1 MKNRMNKVKG
11 FFAVMMMA
19 CMLLTMGGVSSD
31 AEYGIMPCG
40 EAIEKDNVE
49 VL

>member
-1 MKNRMNKVKG
+1 MINMMNKIKG
-11 FFAVMMMA
+11 FLAVMMTA

-31 AEYGIMPCG
+31 AEYGIKICG